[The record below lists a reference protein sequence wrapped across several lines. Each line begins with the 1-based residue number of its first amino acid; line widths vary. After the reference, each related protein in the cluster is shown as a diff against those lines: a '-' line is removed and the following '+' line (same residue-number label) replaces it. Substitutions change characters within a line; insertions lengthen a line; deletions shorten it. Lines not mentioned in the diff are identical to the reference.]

1 MDSEKVE
8 LEGRMIIFLYAPVWV
23 KDDVIGALVRSEYK
37 ACHYD
42 DYKSLLKLIN
52 LYPGAVVF
60 VNIDKGPKEAEWFRV
75 LSNMQDQLKEKD
87 IRLGV
92 LSEES
97 RKDVVAKWLRSIE
110 LPAGFISTRTRQG
123 DVQKRVF
130 ESVSREKAIG
140 RRKYARANC
149 RGVGNATLNIK
160 YLGQQYSGTILDIS
174 SVGMACKLPQAGD
187 SLSVNDHL
195 DDIQLRL
202 NARLVTVSGR
212 VAGVRQ
218 EAEKVF
224 VVMFDDIKANSLEE
238 KIYDYIRETIQRNFE
253 KRLGQAG

>member
-8 LEGRMIIFLYAPVWV
+8 LEGRMIIFLYAPAWI
-23 KDDVIGALVRSEYK
+23 KDEVIGALVRAEYK

-42 DYKSLLKLIN
+42 DYKSMLKLIN

-87 IRLGV
+87 VRLGV
-92 LSEES
+92 LSDES
-97 RKDVVAKWLRSIE
+97 RKDVVAKWLRGVE
-110 LPAGFISTRTRQG
+110 LPAGFISMRTRQ
-123 DVQKRVF
+123 DDIRKRVF
-130 ESVSREKAIG
+130 ESVAREKAIG

-160 YLGQQYSGTILDIS
+160 YVGQQYSGSILDIS

-187 SLSVNDHL
+187 VVSVNDRL

-202 NARLVTVSGR
+202 NARLVTVSGH

-218 EAEKVF
+218 EADKVF
-224 VVMFDDIKANSLEE
+224 VVMFDDIRANSLEE

-253 KRLGQAG
+253 RRLGQTG